1 MGTTIDSYAEEIKGK
16 VAKRLGS
23 GFEVDVIKVRKN
35 NGRTLTG
42 LTVRREKENVSPTIY
57 LDGYFEDGKRDVAD
71 EIAAICFKPS
81 PFKDSDIVQKLT
93 EETFARRHVC
103 YRLINRDRNSE
114 LLKDTPHRDFL
125 DLAIVYFL
133 SVDVGTE
140 THGSILV
147 KDSMMR
153 SWGMDEEELFEIA
166 KRNTPVLFHYE
177 SGRLS
182 DVIKELSGDFTIGD
196 GRADLRIL
204 TNREKLNGASVILY
218 DGVLEREAKEAGGDI
233 YVIPS
238 SVHEVL
244 LVKKDEGMDVS
255 DIAAMIKDINETM
268 VSPEEVLSDS
278 LYSYSSES
286 GLEIVKTG
294 EEKGE
299 GDPYE

>member
-1 MGTTIDSYAEEIKGK
+1 MGTTIDSYAEEIKDK
-16 VAKRLGS
+16 VAGRLGS

-93 EETFARRHVC
+93 EESFARRHIC
-103 YRLINRDRNSE
+103 YRLINWDRNSE

-204 TNREKLNGASVILY
+204 TNREKLNGASAILY

-244 LVKKDEGMDVS
+244 LVKKDEGMDAS
-255 DIAAMIKDINETM
+255 DIASMIKDINETM
-268 VSPEEVLSDS
+268 VSPEEELSDS
-278 LYSYSSES
+278 LYCYSSES

>member
-81 PFKDSDIVQKLT
+81 PFKDSDIAQKLT

>member
-1 MGTTIDSYAEEIKGK
+1 MGTTIDSYAEEIKDK
-16 VAKRLGS
+16 VAGRLGS

-93 EETFARRHVC
+93 EESFARRHVC

-255 DIAAMIKDINETM
+255 DVASMIKDINETM